1 MYQYEQCGDDTV
13 SKEHFDILR
22 ELRNM
27 NYIIVGHV
35 GVTARHSNRF
45 RVSVNTSPHRLEEKT
60 RRRQIQSNGGKD
72 DGSVGAVGDDVV
84 DKFLL
89 SIVTFYLLY
98 EELLGRRGG

>member
-1 MYQYEQCGDDTV
+1 M
-13 SKEHFDILR
+13 
-22 ELRNM
+22 
-27 NYIIVGHV
+27 
-35 GVTARHSNRF
+35 TARHSNRF

-60 RRRQIQSNGGKD
+60 RKKAFGQIQSNGGKD
-72 DGSVGAVGDDVV
+72 NGSVGAVGDDVV

>member
-1 MYQYEQCGDDTV
+1 MIRF
-13 SKEHFDILR
+13 KKNILR
-22 ELRNM
+22 DVRNM
-27 NYIIVGHV
+27 NCIIVGHV

-45 RVSVNTSPHRLEEKT
+45 RVSVNTSPHRLEEKIG
-60 RRRQIQSNGGKD
+60 RRRLVKFKAMEVDN
-72 DGSVGAVGDDVV
+72 GSVGAVCDDVV